1 MVMPASPPLL
11 ILFLAIIFMV
21 WLELGVV
28 SALAVCNTTL
38 CAAVYSD
45 YRIEKASGKVNTFGE
60 YFFGKY

>member
-1 MVMPASPPLL
+1 
-11 ILFLAIIFMV
+11 MV